1 MITGAARRELRP
13 LRRLVQAATA
23 LFLAFA
29 SCLLTAPAANA
40 ASGDTTAGTF
50 TRHTD
55 AAMPYWLYVPPGYSP
70 STPQPLV
77 VYLQGCNQ
85 TVADAAL
92 GSRWNA
98 VAQARGFLVAY
109 PEQQTGLYP
118 AQPGNVSQ
126 CWNFASPLEWT
137 RTGGEVGAMA
147 SVTQRVMATHAVD
160 AARVYVTGVSAGGA
174 MASDVAALYPDLFA
188 AAGVLLGCGF
198 PCGDVTGA
206 GAYNAMA
213 ANARRM
219 PVFVAVGAAD
229 PVINVGVGEATVMQW
244 LSTNDYVDDQ
254 LLNGT
259 VSQTPTT
266 LTQHGFTTPDGNG
279 DPCFNPTGPRKL
291 PCPGGAAG
299 YGSYP
304 YTVRTY
310 DDAQGSLL
318 EYWIIYG
325 LSHAYPGGDPD
336 ASFTDPAGPAVTEA
350 TYDFFL
356 AHPR

>member
-1 MITGAARRELRP
+1 MKRTLLAVLAVLVGALLPAQP
-13 LRRLVQAATA
+13 
-23 LFLAFA
+23 A
-29 SCLLTAPAANA
+29 SA
-40 ASGDTTAGTF
+40 ASGATTAGSF

-55 AAMPYWLYVPPGYSP
+55 SALPYWLYEPPGYAP
-70 STPQPLV
+70 GTPMPLV

-85 TVADAAL
+85 SVPDAAL

-109 PEQQTGLYP
+109 PEQPTGLYP
-118 AQPGNVSQ
+118 FQPGNVSR

-137 RTGGEVGAMA
+137 RTGGEVGAIA
-147 SVTQRVMATHAVD
+147 AVTQKVMATHTVD
-160 AARVYVTGVSAGGA
+160 AHRVYVTGVSAGGA
-174 MASDVAALYPDLFA
+174 MASDVAAFYPDLFA

-198 PCGDVTGA
+198 PCGDVTGS
-206 GAYNAMA
+206 GAYNAMG

-229 PVINVGVGEATVMQW
+229 PLVGPAVGETTVMQW
-244 LSTNDYVDDQ
+244 LSTNDYVGDQ
-254 LLNGT
+254 LLNGS
-259 VSQTPTT
+259 VSQTPSTI
-266 LTQHGFTTPDGNG
+266 TQHGWTTPDGHG
-279 DPCFNPTGPRKL
+279 DPCIDPTGPTKL

-299 YGSYP
+299 YSSYP

-310 DDAQGSLL
+310 DDGQGELL

-325 LSHAYPGGDPD
+325 LSHAYPGGDPS

-350 TYDFFL
+350 VYDFFA